1 MGVQEADVSSSSY
14 DTNLSNLSLSMG
26 SLLHSGDRSRAQVS
40 EATWHTN
47 HKHRRSASASL
58 PRRSRGKA
66 SRRGDRCPAR
76 EQEGT
81 GVERDSKCEA
91 RGSISPVNPI
101 SLA

>member
-66 SRRGDRCPAR
+66 SRRGDR
-76 EQEGT
+76 
-81 GVERDSKCEA
+81 GVQKIASAKGA
-91 RGSISPVNPI
+91 SGSISLVSSI
-101 SLA
+101 SQA